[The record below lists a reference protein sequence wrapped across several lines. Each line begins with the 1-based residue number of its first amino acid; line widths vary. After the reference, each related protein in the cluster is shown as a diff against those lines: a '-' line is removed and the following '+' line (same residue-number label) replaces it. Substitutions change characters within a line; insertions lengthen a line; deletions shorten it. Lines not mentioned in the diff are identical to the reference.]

1 MRCLGALLPSTP
13 LRLASLPSNL
23 MRFSDASL
31 RQSST
36 SCWWASC
43 SNARGA
49 YQRQCAGGRA
59 KARAAAVV
67 AAQGWVRGA
76 WPTGH
81 LVIRTCSAFPLRSAL
96 ALSSPCFSCFFLISP
111 AWMVEYCGEQA
122 GAAGRGAGEL
132 PTTQVGGA
140 RELGGIAGRQQ
151 ATGSAAR
158 TFHAY
163 LRSSSSE
170 ASAGAS
176 SAIVQCVACAPGFV
190 RGRGGGRSYVRF
202 SQALVCGS
210 RGGGA
215 RRPSSMAVVSHR
227 GQCSQ
232 LCRGKCLRPEK
243 GVQSQGSATWAGYVR
258 PWRSTE
264 PGGGAARGSWDH
276 QRRRRPSQLL
286 LLLVGTLSAGIAMR
300 GRRGSARPP
309 WVYAGAL
316 ASAAD
321 VLGKASLG
329 GRREVSARRAVRDR
343 HCCGPVSTTA
353 TYTCWPRS
361 VRAPA
366 AAIAIAAGRA
376 HPRWR

>member
-1 MRCLGALLPSTP
+1 
-13 LRLASLPSNL
+13 
-23 MRFSDASL
+23 
-31 RQSST
+31 
-36 SCWWASC
+36 
-43 SNARGA
+43 
-49 YQRQCAGGRA
+49 
-59 KARAAAVV
+59 V

-215 RRPSSMAVVSHR
+215 RRPSSMHASMACRVTGAVFA
-227 GQCSQ
+227 SQ

-264 PGGGAARGSWDH
+264 PGGGAVRGTWDH

-286 LLLVGTLSAGIAMR
+286 LLLVGTLSAGIAMC
-300 GRRGSARPP
+300 GRRGSARSP

-321 VLGKASLG
+321 VLAKASLG

>member
-59 KARAAAVV
+59 KARAAVVV

-215 RRPSSMAVVSHR
+215 REAIQHGLSCHTAG

-232 LCRGKCLRPEK
+232 LCRGKCLRNPVPEK
-243 GVQSQGSATWAGYVR
+243 GVQSGQGSARLGTYGL
-258 PWRSTE
+258 
-264 PGGGAARGSWDH
+264 GAAQSPAEAQSVGPGTINAAAARHSCCYCWWA
-276 QRRRRPSQLL
+276 PYPPASQCAAAAA
-286 LLLVGTLSAGIAMR
+286 VR
-300 GRRGSARPP
+300 GRPGCTP
-309 WVYAGAL
+309 
-316 ASAAD
+316 
-321 VLGKASLG
+321 
-329 GRREVSARRAVRDR
+329 GRSPAQR
-343 HCCGPVSTTA
+343 
-353 TYTCWPRS
+353 TCWPRH
-361 VRAPA
+361 RWA
-366 AAIAIAAGRA
+366 AAAR
-376 HPRWR
+376 

>member
-1 MRCLGALLPSTP
+1 MQRA
-13 LRLASLPSNL
+13 
-23 MRFSDASL
+23 
-31 RQSST
+31 
-36 SCWWASC
+36 
-43 SNARGA
+43 A

-59 KARAAAVV
+59 KARAAVVV

-132 PTTQVGGA
+132 PTTQAGGA

-215 RRPSSMAVVSHR
+215 RGHPAWPVVSHR
-227 GQCSQ
+227 G
-232 LCRGKCLRPEK
+232 G
-243 GVQSQGSATWAGYVR
+243 GSVRSCAGENAWAKKEARARRLGLG
-258 PWRSTE
+258 TC
-264 PGGGAARGSWDH
+264 GLGAAQSPAEAQSVGAGTINAAAA
-276 QRRRRPSQLL
+276 RRSCCCCWWAPYPPASQCAAAAA
-286 LLLVGTLSAGIAMR
+286 VR
-300 GRRGSARPP
+300 GRPGCTP
-309 WVYAGAL
+309 
-316 ASAAD
+316 
-321 VLGKASLG
+321 
-329 GRREVSARRAVRDR
+329 GRSPAQR
-343 HCCGPVSTTA
+343 
-353 TYTCWPRS
+353 TCWPRH
-361 VRAPA
+361 RWA
-366 AAIAIAAGRA
+366 AAAR
-376 HPRWR
+376 

>member
-1 MRCLGALLPSTP
+1 
-13 LRLASLPSNL
+13 
-23 MRFSDASL
+23 
-31 RQSST
+31 
-36 SCWWASC
+36 
-43 SNARGA
+43 
-49 YQRQCAGGRA
+49 
-59 KARAAAVV
+59 
-67 AAQGWVRGA
+67 
-76 WPTGH
+76 
-81 LVIRTCSAFPLRSAL
+81 LRSAL

-215 RRPSSMAVVSHR
+215 REAIQHGLSCHTAGGGAVFAAVQGKMRGGKRRPVWPGLGDLGWVPGTYGLGAA
-227 GQCSQ
+227 
-232 LCRGKCLRPEK
+232 
-243 GVQSQGSATWAGYVR
+243 QS
-258 PWRSTE
+258 
-264 PGGGAARGSWDH
+264 PGGGAVRGSWDH

-300 GRRGSARPP
+300 GRRGSARSP

-321 VLGKASLG
+321 VLAKASLG

-343 HCCGPVSTTA
+343 HCCDPVSTTA

>member
-43 SNARGA
+43 SNARDA

-215 RRPSSMAVVSHR
+215 REAIQHGLSCHT
-227 GQCSQ
+227 G
-232 LCRGKCLRPEK
+232 
-243 GVQSQGSATWAGYVR
+243 GSVRSCAGENAWAGKRSPVTWPGLGDLGWVR
-258 PWRSTE
+258 TALAQHRAPAEAQSVGAGTINAA
-264 PGGGAARGSWDH
+264 AARRSCCCCWWA
-276 QRRRRPSQLL
+276 PYPPASQCAAAAA
-286 LLLVGTLSAGIAMR
+286 VR
-300 GRRGSARPP
+300 GRPGCTP
-309 WVYAGAL
+309 
-316 ASAAD
+316 
-321 VLGKASLG
+321 
-329 GRREVSARRAVRDR
+329 GRSPAQR
-343 HCCGPVSTTA
+343 
-353 TYTCWPRS
+353 TCWPRH
-361 VRAPA
+361 RWA
-366 AAIAIAAGRA
+366 AAAR
-376 HPRWR
+376 

>member
-1 MRCLGALLPSTP
+1 MQRA
-13 LRLASLPSNL
+13 
-23 MRFSDASL
+23 
-31 RQSST
+31 
-36 SCWWASC
+36 
-43 SNARGA
+43 A

-59 KARAAAVV
+59 KARAAVVV

-215 RRPSSMAVVSHR
+215 REAIQHGLSCHTGA

-232 LCRGKCLRPEK
+232 LHAVQGK
-243 GVQSQGSATWAGYVR
+243 
-258 PWRSTE
+258 
-264 PGGGAARGSWDH
+264 
-276 QRRRRPSQLL
+276 
-286 LLLVGTLSAGIAMR
+286 MR
-300 GRRGSARPP
+300 GRKRRPVWP
-309 WVYAGAL
+309 GLGAL
-316 ASAAD
+316 GWYVRGLGAAQSPAEAQS
-321 VLGKASLG
+321 VGAG
-329 GRREVSARRAVRDR
+329 TINAAAARRSCCCCWWAPYPPASQCAAAAAVRGR
-343 HCCGPVSTTA
+343 PGCTPGRSPA
-353 TYTCWPRS
+353 QRTCWPRH
-361 VRAPA
+361 RWA
-366 AAIAIAAGRA
+366 AAAR
-376 HPRWR
+376 